1 MMKIAPSVLAADFSN
16 LACELKD
23 IEEGGA
29 DLVHLDVMDGHFLP
43 NLSFGVPV
51 IQSLRKRTHLPFDVH
66 LMTYHPEAYLDGL
79 EACHAHM
86 VSFHVEA
93 VPHLDCM
100 IHNIKDRGI
109 KAGIALNPGTSL
121 TTIDQVLP
129 LLDFVLIMSVN
140 PGFGGQ
146 KFIPYSLD
154 KIAALSAMIK
164 EKGLSIPIEV
174 DGGVNKDNAALLK
187 KAGAAILVAGSSV
200 FGKENR
206 REAISAL
213 KV

>member
-1 MMKIAPSVLAADFSN
+1 MKIAPSILASDFSR
-16 LACELKD
+16 LAEELKD
-23 IEEGGA
+23 IEKGGA
-29 DLVHLDVMDGHFLP
+29 DYVHLDVMDGHFVP
-43 NLSFGVPV
+43 NLSFGVP
-51 IQSLRKRTHLPFDVH
+51 IIKALRPCTNLPFDVH
-66 LMTYHPEAYLDGL
+66 LMTYHPEECLEGL
-79 EACHAHM
+79 EKAGTHM

-93 VPHLDCM
+93 VPHLDRM
-100 IHNIKDRGI
+100 IHNIKDRGM

-121 TTIDQVLP
+121 ASIDQVLP

-164 EKGLSIPIEV
+164 ERGLTIPIEV
-174 DGGVNKDNAALLK
+174 DGGVNKDNAPLLK
-187 KAGAAILVAGSSV
+187 KAGAEILVAGSSV
-200 FGKENR
+200 FGKEDR
-206 REAISAL
+206 AAAIRDL

>member
-1 MMKIAPSVLAADFSN
+1 MKIAPSILAADFSR
-16 LACELKD
+16 LADELKD
-23 IEEGGA
+23 IEQGGA
-29 DLVHLDVMDGHFLP
+29 DYVHLDVMDGHFVP

-51 IQSLRKRTHLPFDVH
+51 IKALRPCTELPFDVH
-66 LMTYHPEAYLDGL
+66 LMTEHPEDYLDGL
-79 EACHAHM
+79 ESCHAHM

-93 VPHLDCM
+93 VPHLDRM

-121 TTIDQVLP
+121 TAIDQVLP

-146 KFIPYSLD
+146 KFISYSLD

-164 EKGLSIPIEV
+164 ERGLTIPIEV
-174 DGGVNKDNAALLK
+174 DGGVNKENAPLLK
-187 KAGAAILVAGSSV
+187 KAGADILVAGSSV
-200 FGKENR
+200 FGKKDR
-206 REAISAL
+206 AEAIRNL